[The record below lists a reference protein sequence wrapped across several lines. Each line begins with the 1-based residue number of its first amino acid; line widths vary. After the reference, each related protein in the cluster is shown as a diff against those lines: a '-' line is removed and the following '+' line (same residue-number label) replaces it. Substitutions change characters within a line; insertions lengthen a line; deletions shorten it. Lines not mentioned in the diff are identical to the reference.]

1 MITVSITLTIA
12 GADTG
17 PTFSL
22 FSNTD
27 NYTTAFATGV
37 TKSALQAGYISTT
50 VPDGTTTIRVYSP
63 GTCQTY
69 VDLNVIT
76 TTSTTT
82 STSTS
87 TTTTT
92 STTTSTPTTTTTT
105 TTATPTT
112 TTTTTI
118 AAINYNYRFEITPSG
133 DATMYLNN
141 RPGVPNFSTSY
152 NLVLVNT
159 TTYNLGSNSIVAG
172 AGKIIQKIEKIDYDG
187 VTVLQTIT
195 PGTPSF
201 TFSSFQMVMNS
212 NGVAPGFYQTVKV
225 TIV

>member
-12 GADTG
+12 GVDTG

-22 FSNTD
+22 YSNVD
-27 NYTTAFATGV
+27 SYTTAFATGV
-37 TKSALQAGYISTT
+37 TKAALQAGYISTV
-50 VPDGTTTIRVYSP
+50 VPDGTTIVRVFSP

-69 VDLNVIT
+69 VDLNVVTST
-76 TTSTTT
+76 TTTTSTSTSTSTTT

-87 TTTTT
+87 STT
-92 STTTSTPTTTTTT
+92 ST

-112 TTTTTI
+112 TTTTTT
-118 AAINYNYRFEITPSG
+118 AAINYNYAFEITPSG

-141 RPGVPNFSTSY
+141 RPGVPNFTTSY

-159 TTYNLGSNSIVAG
+159 ITYSLASNSIVAG
-172 AGKIIQKIEKIDYDG
+172 AGKVIQKIERIAYDG
-187 VTVLQTIT
+187 VTVVQTIT
-195 PGTPSF
+195 PGTNSF
-201 TFSSFQMVMNS
+201 TFSTGQMVMDS
-212 NGVAPGFYQTVKV
+212 AGVAPGFYETVKV

>member
-22 FSNTD
+22 YSNVD
-27 NYTTAFATGV
+27 GYTTAFATGV
-37 TKSALQAGYISTT
+37 TKSALQAGYISTA
-50 VPDGTTTIRVYSP
+50 VPDGTTIVRVYSP

-76 TTSTTT
+76 
-82 STSTS
+82 S

-92 STTTSTPTTTTTT
+92 STTSTTTTTTTSTPTTTTTT
-105 TTATPTT
+105 TTAIPVTT
-112 TTTTTI
+112 TTTTT
-118 AAINYNYRFEITPSG
+118 AAINYNYRFEITPGG

-141 RPGVPNFSTSY
+141 RPGVPNFTTSY

-159 TTYNLGSNSIVAG
+159 TTYSLASNSIVAG
-172 AGKIIQKIEKIDYDG
+172 AGKVIQKIERIANDG

-195 PGTPSF
+195 PGTNSF
-201 TFSSFQMVMNS
+201 TFSTGQMVMTS
-212 NGVAPGFYQTVKV
+212 AGTAPGFYQTVKV

>member
-12 GADTG
+12 GVDTG

-22 FSNTD
+22 YSNVD
-27 NYTTAFATGV
+27 GYTTAFATGV
-37 TKSALQAGYISTT
+37 TKSALQAGYISTA
-50 VPDGTTTIRVYSP
+50 VPDGTTIIRVSSP
-63 GTCQTY
+63 GTCNTY

-76 TTSTTT
+76 
-82 STSTS
+82 S

-92 STTTSTPTTTTTT
+92 STSSTTTTTTTSTPTTTTTT

-112 TTTTTI
+112 TTTTTT
-118 AAINYNYRFEITPSG
+118 AAISYNYRFEITPGG

-141 RPGVPNFSTSY
+141 RPGVPNFTTSY

-159 TTYNLGSNSIVAG
+159 TTYSLASNSIVAG
-172 AGKIIQKIEKIDYDG
+172 AGKIIQKIERFNYAG
-187 VTVLQTIT
+187 SVVQTIT
-195 PGTPSF
+195 PGTPNF
-201 TFSSFQMVMNS
+201 VFSSFQMVMDS
-212 NGVAPGFYQTVKV
+212 AGVAPGFYETVKV

>member
-17 PTFSL
+17 PTFNL
-22 FSNTD
+22 YSNVD
-27 NYTTAFATGV
+27 GYTTAFATGV
-37 TKSALQAGYISTT
+37 SKAALQAGYISTV
-50 VPDGTTTIRVYSP
+50 VPDGTTTIRVSSP
-63 GTCQTY
+63 GTCNTS

-76 TTSTTT
+76 TTTTT

-92 STTTSTPTTTTTT
+92 TSSSTSTTTTT
-105 TTATPTT
+105 TTAIPATT
-112 TTTTTI
+112 TTTTTV
-118 AAINYNYRFEITPSG
+118 AIHYNYAFAITPTG

-141 RPGVPNFSTSY
+141 RPGVPNFTTSY
-152 NLVLVNT
+152 NLDLVNT
-159 TTYNLGSNSIVAG
+159 TSYDLASNSIVAG
-172 AGKIIQKIEKIDYDG
+172 AGKVIQKIERLAYDG

-195 PGTPSF
+195 PGTPNK
-201 TFSSFQMVMNS
+201 TFSTGEMVMTS
-212 NGVAPGFYQTVKV
+212 AGSGSGFYQTVKV